1 MGKGLGGGEA
11 VGLEQPQSQRGVT
24 GLPMP
29 PLDQTTRAHL
39 ELTWSRKQAWPSSL
53 VISGKA
59 GMSAV
64 SLGREGDSK
73 LGGLHGRAVCHTLAL
88 GLCSHHQDTHRH
100 LGLHWT
106 PPPTPPRPSS
116 VTVRGGVTPAVAG
129 TSHWPMLGLPQR

>member
-11 VGLEQPQSQRGVT
+11 VGLEQPQGQRGVT

-39 ELTWSRKQAWPSSL
+39 ELAWSRKQAWPSSL

-59 GMSAV
+59 GMGAV

-73 LGGLHGRAVCHTLAL
+73 LGGLHGRPVCHTLAL
-88 GLCSHHQDTHRH
+88 GLCSPIRMHTDTWGYTGHLHRH
-100 LGLHWT
+100 PLGHL
-106 PPPTPPRPSS
+106 R
-116 VTVRGGVTPAVAG
+116 
-129 TSHWPMLGLPQR
+129 